1 MAKTIN
7 MNNPGMKRENA
18 GLNVNIKPSDLT
30 DVVCEKCGE
39 QTFEPVFLFKSI
51 SAVLSPTG
59 KESLIPLQV
68 YRCTECKHIN
78 SGFLPKE
85 NPNE

>member
-1 MAKTIN
+1 MGKTIDF
-7 MNNPGMKRENA
+7 NPNQKQQNI
-18 GLNVNIKPSDLT
+18 NIKPSDLT
-30 DVVCEKCGE
+30 DVVCEKCGA
-39 QTFEPVFLFKSI
+39 QTFEPVFLFKKI

-68 YRCTECKHIN
+68 YRCTECGHIN
-78 SGFLPKE
+78 EGFLPKD

>member
-1 MAKTIN
+1 MGKTIDFN
-7 MNNPGMKRENA
+7 QNNKQ
-18 GLNVNIKPSDLT
+18 NINLTPSDLT
-30 DVVCEKCGE
+30 DVVCDKCGE
-39 QTFEPVFLFKSI
+39 QVFEPVMLFKKI

-78 SGFLPKE
+78 EGFLPKDKPSE
-85 NPNE
+85 